1 MSFERAGVRQPPDAR
16 SEPALLSLI
25 SSSLVQSTFHIYNLH
40 STFYILHSTIFI
52 HKEEFLKRCEIV
64 PFPGT
69 DGSGKSTFLRQ
80 MKIIHDGGFTDEEL
94 AEIKPDVYR

>member
-1 MSFERAGVRQPPDAR
+1 MVFGTAGVRRPPDAR

-25 SSSLVQSTFHIYNLH
+25 SSSLVQASFRM
-40 STFYILHSTIFI
+40 
-52 HKEEFLKRCEIV
+52 KIV
-64 PFPGT
+64 SKYVLFPGT

-80 MKIIHDGGFTDEEL
+80 MKIIHDGGFADEEL

>member
-1 MSFERAGVRQPPDAR
+1 MCKFVVLFETAGVHRPPDAR
-16 SEPALLSLI
+16 SAPALLSLI
-25 SSSLVQSTFHIYNLH
+25 CSSLVQASFR
-40 STFYILHSTIFI
+40 
-52 HKEEFLKRCEIV
+52 KKIV
-64 PFPGT
+64 SKYVRFPGT